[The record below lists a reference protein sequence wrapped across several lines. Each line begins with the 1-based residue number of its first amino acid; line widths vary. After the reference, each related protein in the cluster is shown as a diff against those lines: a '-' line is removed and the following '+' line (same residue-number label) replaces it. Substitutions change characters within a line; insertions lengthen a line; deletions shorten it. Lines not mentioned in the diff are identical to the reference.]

1 MTNKQD
7 VIKNLIKYLSD
18 VYNDEKIEAL
28 SQSFF
33 ISNKEGFSQ
42 LAKSA
47 I

>member
-18 VYNDEKIEAL
+18 VYYDEKIEGL

-33 ISNKEGFSQ
+33 VSNKELFG
-42 LAKSA
+42 KT
-47 I
+47 